1 MLLEVFVED
10 LNSELSVL
18 SRAIAH
24 PNLSAASSH
33 VGISQ
38 SQLSRIVA
46 KIEDQFGFPVLDRES
61 RRHSGWTREAFE
73 LVELYNLTARNFFT
87 SVANLK
93 SDKAPEV
100 IRIGT
105 LEGLVTH
112 AINLSNKVLEHTTV
126 STLHLEVFD
135 MSPLE
140 AAFDRHEL
148 DVIFTATM
156 TAHKETRFVKQL
168 GFQTIE
174 QLGSGVH
181 EVLSEFEYSSRRRG
195 QKGKGK
201 VLVTNSLFVRKQC
214 IELHAAK
221 GTLPSKIYNKKSGE
235 TNEVEVLLMGQDT
248 LSSAF
253 WREITDLL

>member
-1 MLLEVFVED
+1 MED

-73 LVELYNLTARNFFT
+73 LVDLYNHTARNFFS

-93 SDKAPEV
+93 NDKTPEI

-112 AINLSNKVLEHTTV
+112 AIALANKILTTTTV
-126 STLHLEVFD
+126 GTLHLEVFD

-156 TAHKETRFVKQL
+156 TAHKETRFVKQM

-174 QLGSGVH
+174 QMGSGAN
-181 EVLSEFEYSSRRRG
+181 EVLSEFEYSSRKRG
-195 QKGKGK
+195 QKSKGK
-201 VLVTNSLFVRKQC
+201 MLVTNSLFVRQQC
-214 IELHAAK
+214 IDLHGAR
-221 GTLPSKIYNKKSGE
+221 GTLPSKISSKKTGE
-235 TNEVEVLLMGQDT
+235 DNEVAVLVMAQD
-248 LSSAF
+248 SMSPAF
-253 WREITDLL
+253 WRELNEML